1 MMSCRFGGNLAQANC
16 AEKLQVK
23 QVASYGGENLEEN
36 TAIFE
41 ENGEKHV
48 RIRVVSAQ
56 SNHDFLLNRTLFV
69 YRDCYVMYIVYR

>member
-1 MMSCRFGGNLAQANC
+1 MSCRFTKSGANYC
-16 AEKLQVK
+16 AEKLNNVK

-41 ENGEKHV
+41 ENGEKNV

-56 SNHDFLLNRTLFV
+56 SNHGFLLNRT
-69 YRDCYVMYIVYR
+69 